1 MSEKKEE
8 VVVSL
13 EKDNKV
19 VISPDDVN
27 AALDFWK
34 HFNVPIAEEMQHSF
48 DLFTK
53 DPSFENQQKLKL
65 EVCKAI
71 STTAHPA
78 FKDDMFVKIAEECAG
93 ISFNM
98 QFDKDF
104 EGTMSEKE

>member
-1 MSEKKEE
+1 MSEEKEKGL
-8 VVVSL
+8 SL
-13 EKDNKV
+13 EKENKV

-34 HFNVPIAEEMQHSF
+34 HFNVPITDEMQESF
-48 DLFTK
+48 SLFAK

-71 STTAHPA
+71 SLTDHPA
-78 FKDDMFVKIAEECAG
+78 FKDEMFVKIAEECAN

-104 EGTMSEKE
+104 EVTVSEKE